1 MSTCKAII
9 STGRNAGN
17 ICSRTD
23 CFIRGHDKYD
33 LGKGKCRAIISR
45 GRNKGLECGRI
56 ECGFHYNI
64 ADFLE
69 LPKYF
74 RDVVEWNKY
83 FFTPDLYYKM
93 IRDYKNLNTIE
104 PDSKAVFVDIIKE
117 NLDLTQRSPKEAK
130 QIIILNVYSLLDT
143 PVSNFLI
150 NGPCFKKFKDRSDKK
165 LVELFDD
172 NKFKYPIFSQYL
184 RTTFETGKKFFSV
197 QKNLEDAKTE
207 ALVKAAVLKDRYRV
221 FFICLCVL
229 SLVIYLNNF
238 K

>member
-17 ICSRTD
+17 LCSRTD
-23 CFIRGHDKYD
+23 CFIAGHDKYN
-33 LGKGKCRAIISR
+33 LGKGKCRAVISR
-45 GRNKGLECGRI
+45 GKNKGLECGRL

-83 FFTPDLYYKM
+83 FFTPELYYKM
-93 IRDYKNLNTIE
+93 MRDYKNLNTIE
-104 PDSKAVFVDIIKE
+104 PDSKDVFVDIIKE
-117 NLDLTQRSPKEAK
+117 NLDLTHRSPKEAK

-150 NGPCFKKFKDRSDKK
+150 NGPGFKKFKDSSDKK

-184 RTTFETGKKFFSV
+184 RTNFESGKKFFSV
-197 QKNLEDAKTE
+197 EKNLEDIKATQE
-207 ALVKAAVLKDRYRV
+207 MQAAVLKDRYRLCFV
-221 FFICLCVL
+221 FLCVL
-229 SLVIYLNNF
+229 VLVIYF